1 MVMEYHS
8 GRKILLLLSF
18 LLFILA
24 GFTAEVAAAPAAA
37 NEAEIRHLRRSVQAL
52 NRVREQAGRELEKET
67 AAGRLS
73 RQDQEDYRTFI
84 NYLGGR
90 VEKYCR
96 DLFHAGGPEA
106 IAGLSC
112 PDLHPGLP
120 SQDTAASTAGEQ
132 VNSLENILGRS
143 LGDFDEMLLREQ
155 DRLASRQ
162 SRQRESAGS
171 GSTSSTGSGGQN
183 GKGTGSSTGENAGQ
197 GKGEKGDKNLSRE
210 STAGVET
217 GSAPAASKNTT
228 GEGQA
233 AASSRASRPENLEVD
248 DDIVARQLR
257 EAAEKETDPE
267 LKEKLWEEY
276 RKYKSAL

>member
-1 MVMEYHS
+1 MTVMKYQA
-8 GRKILLLLSF
+8 KKLLIHTLPVLLAVLACF
-18 LLFILA
+18 LVLIS
-24 GFTAEVAAAPAAA
+24 TAPAADETDI
-37 NEAEIRHLRRSVQAL
+37 NHLRRSVQAL
-52 NRVREQAGRELEKET
+52 NQVREQASRELEREA
-67 AAGRLS
+67 AAGRIS
-73 RQDQEDYRTFI
+73 RQDQKDYRTFI

-120 SQDTAASTAGEQ
+120 VPGTAASTAGEQ
-132 VNSLENILGRS
+132 VNTLENILGRS
-143 LGDFDEMLLREQ
+143 LGDFDEMLLKEQ

-162 SRQRESAGS
+162 SRQRESGGS
-171 GSTSSTGSGGQN
+171 GSTGSTGSGGQS
-183 GKGTGSSTGENAGQ
+183 GKNTGSSTGKNAGQ
-197 GKGEKGDKNLSRE
+197 EKRGKEDKKLSRE
-210 STAGVET
+210 STAGAAAGT
-217 GSAPAASKNTT
+217 APASTENTA

-233 AASSRASRPENLEVD
+233 AASSRASNPENLSVD